1 MIYLCQALP
10 LTLFLYLSLY
20 LPLSLFFVIAMFE
33 GQAGEPQTFI
43 SIEDI
48 WQDFVFGFFFQ
59 SFFAIVLLL
68 GLGQANEAAV

>member
-1 MIYLCQALP
+1 M
-10 LTLFLYLSLY
+10 
-20 LPLSLFFVIAMFE
+20 FFVIAMFE

>member
-10 LTLFLYLSLY
+10 LTLCLYLSLY
-20 LPLSLFFVIAMFE
+20 LPFSLFFVFAMSE
-33 GQAGEPQTFI
+33 GQAVQPRTFI
-43 SIEDI
+43 SIDDI

-68 GLGQANEAAV
+68 GLGQANEAVL